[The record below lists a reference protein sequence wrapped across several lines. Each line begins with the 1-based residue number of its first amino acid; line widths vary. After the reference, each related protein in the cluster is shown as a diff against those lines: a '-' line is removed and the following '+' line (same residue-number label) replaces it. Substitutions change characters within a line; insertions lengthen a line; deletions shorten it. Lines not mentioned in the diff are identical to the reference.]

1 MNDHRD
7 IDQLP
12 PLRNFIPDNDL
23 VVFRRDSDGKLCT
36 IPFNIMMNGGKD
48 FNFKGDLFKWNLMS
62 PPIEINQSEY
72 I

>member
-23 VVFRRDSDGKLCT
+23 VVFRRDSDGEALY
-36 IPFNIMMNGGKD
+36 N
-48 FNFKGDLFKWNLMS
+48 S
-62 PPIEINQSEY
+62 V
-72 I
+72 